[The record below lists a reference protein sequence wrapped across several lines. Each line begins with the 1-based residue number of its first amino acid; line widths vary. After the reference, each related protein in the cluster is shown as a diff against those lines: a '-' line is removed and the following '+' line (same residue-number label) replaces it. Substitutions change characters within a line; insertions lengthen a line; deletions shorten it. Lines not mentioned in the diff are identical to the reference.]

1 MISISTFAITATVM
15 FVCIAMA
22 ALMMDKMAR

>member
-1 MISISTFAITATVM
+1 MMSITTFTVTATVM
-15 FVCIAMA
+15 FVCIATA

>member
-1 MISISTFAITATVM
+1 MSIVTFTITSAVM
-15 FVCIAMA
+15 FVGIAMA

>member
-1 MISISTFAITATVM
+1 MSSSIFAITVTVM

>member
-1 MISISTFAITATVM
+1 MSISIFAITATVM
-15 FVCIAMA
+15 FVCIEMA

>member
-1 MISISTFAITATVM
+1 MSISTFAITATVM

-22 ALMMDKMAR
+22 AIMMDKMAR

>member
-1 MISISTFAITATVM
+1 MMSISTFAITAIVM

>member
-1 MISISTFAITATVM
+1 MMSISTFAITATVM

-22 ALMMDKMAR
+22 SLMMDKMAR

>member
-1 MISISTFAITATVM
+1 MSIATFTITATVM

-22 ALMMDKMAR
+22 ALMMDRMAR

>member
-1 MISISTFAITATVM
+1 MMSISIFAITVTVM